1 MKLNWIQRA
10 AELDKEGKPFALAT
24 VINASAPTSAKPVA
38 KAIITGDGKMEGWIG
53 GGCSKEVVVEEALKC
68 LNTGRSTIL
77 RVTPQPDTSL
87 NHYVKEVLLTCES
100 GGTLELHIEPILPV
114 TKLLIYGST
123 PTATALAQMAYVMD
137 FDIHLFGAGVTEIEM
152 TKGIQLE
159 EQFQSPSG
167 RSVAI
172 VATQGEGDIKALKAA
187 IKTDALHI
195 FFIASRKKGGEVT
208 AGFSPEDMDKIKFP
222 AGLDIGAVTPEE
234 IAVSILAEIVQVTRE
249 DSLAEKVKEDSG
261 LTSEIKD
268 PVCGMTVNSAT
279 SEYSLEHNDE
289 MYYFCCGGCKDSF
302 EAEPAQFEL
311 A

>member
-1 MKLNWIQRA
+1 M
-10 AELDKEGKPFALAT
+10 
-24 VINASAPTSAKPVA
+24 A

-68 LNTGRSTIL
+68 LNSGRSTIL

-87 NHYVKEVLLTCES
+87 NHSVKEVLLSCES
-100 GGTLELHIEPILPV
+100 GGTLELHIEPVLPV

-152 TKGIQLE
+152 IKGIQLE
-159 EQFQSPSG
+159 EKFQSPLG
-167 RSVAI
+167 RSIAV

-234 IAVSILAEIVQVTRE
+234 IAVSILAEIVQALRSQDSAGFRE
-249 DSLAEKVKEDSG
+249 ESKE
-261 LTSEIKD
+261 TSMVKD
-268 PVCGMTVNSAT
+268 PVCGMEVNPAKASH
-279 SEYSLEHNDE
+279 SVKHNNE
-289 MYYFCCGGCKDSF
+289 MVYFCCEGCES
-302 EAEPAQFEL
+302 QFTATPEKF
-311 A
+311 ADIA

>member
-1 MKLNWIQRA
+1 MNLNWIQRT
-10 AELDKEGKPFALAT
+10 AELEKEGKPFALAT
-24 VINASAPTSAKPVA
+24 VINASAPTSAKPAA

-68 LNTGRSTIL
+68 LNAGRSTIL

-87 NHYVKEVLLTCES
+87 NHSVKEVLLSCES
-100 GGTLELHIEPILPV
+100 GGTLELHIEPVLPV

-152 TKGIQLE
+152 IKDIQLE
-159 EQFQSPSG
+159 EKFQSPLG
-167 RSVAI
+167 RSIAV

-208 AGFSPEDMDKIKFP
+208 VGFSPEDMDKIKFP

-234 IAVSILAEIVQVTRE
+234 IAVSILAEIVQVLRFQDSAGFRE
-249 DSLAEKVKEDSG
+249 ESKE
-261 LTSEIKD
+261 TSMVKD
-268 PVCGMTVNSAT
+268 PVCGMEVNPAKASH
-279 SEYSLEHNDE
+279 SVKHNNE
-289 MYYFCCGGCKDSF
+289 MVYFCCEGCES
-302 EAEPAQFEL
+302 QFTATPEKF
-311 A
+311 ADIA

>member
-208 AGFSPEDMDKIKFP
+208 AGFSFEEMDKIKFP

-249 DSLAEKVKEDSG
+249 DSVGGEVKEDSG

-268 PVCGMTVNSAT
+268 PVCGMTVNPAI

>member
-1 MKLNWIQRA
+1 MNLNWIQRA
-10 AELDKEGKPFALAT
+10 AELEKEGKPFSLAT

-68 LNTGRSTIL
+68 LNAGRSTIL
-77 RVTPQPDTSL
+77 RVTPQPDTSP

-159 EQFQSPSG
+159 EQFQSPPG

-234 IAVSILAEIVQVTRE
+234 IAISILAEIVQVTRK
-249 DSLAEKVKEDSG
+249 DSVGGEAKEDSG
-261 LTSEIKD
+261 LTSKIKD
-268 PVCGMTVNSAT
+268 PVCGMTVNPAI

-302 EAEPAQFEL
+302 EAEPAKFEL

>member
-77 RVTPQPDTSL
+77 RVTPQPDTSP

-159 EQFQSPSG
+159 EQFQSPPG

-195 FFIASRKKGGEVT
+195 FFIASRKKGG
-208 AGFSPEDMDKIKFP
+208 GSD
-222 AGLDIGAVTPEE
+222 
-234 IAVSILAEIVQVTRE
+234 SWIL
-249 DSLAEKVKEDSG
+249 L
-261 LTSEIKD
+261 
-268 PVCGMTVNSAT
+268 
-279 SEYSLEHNDE
+279 
-289 MYYFCCGGCKDSF
+289 
-302 EAEPAQFEL
+302 
-311 A
+311 